1 MSYVIYVATDSKS
14 EGSYNKR
21 PIQNILGF
29 VATDGKSEGSYNF
42 AYKLPTKRLLLLIV
56 NQRVVTTLL
65 LSISKKQLLLIVNQ
79 RVVTTKVSIS
89 QNMSNYNDD

>member
-14 EGSYNKR
+14 EGSHNTYH
-21 PIQNILGF
+21 LLTCHAS
-29 VATDGKSEGSYNF
+29 VATDSKSEGSHNQRYGNG
-42 AYKLPTKRLLLLIV
+42 YRNSLLLMA
-56 NQRVVTTLL
+56 
-65 LSISKKQLLLIVNQ
+65 NQ